1 MKKAAPH
8 PVRRRTAAKK
18 SKALAAAP
26 VTAAE
31 LRVLKDEIEKRLG
44 RSATVAVGKQR
55 TAATRKGSAPMRWNP
70 DPEDVQKSV
79 AQLVLTIVEFLRRLM
94 ERQAIRR
101 MEQKTLT
108 KKEVEAVGA
117 ALMTLE
123 QTVRDIGRRF
133 GLTPED
139 LNLDLGPLGKLM

>member
-1 MKKAAPH
+1 VKKKTAGKKTT
-8 PVRRRTAAKK
+8 RRRRATAQRSRAV
-18 SKALAAAP
+18 APAP

-31 LRVLKDEIEKRLG
+31 LRALRREIERRAKP
-44 RSATVAVGKQR
+44 A
-55 TAATRKGSAPMRWNP
+55 RWNA

-79 AQLVLTIVEFLRRLM
+79 AQLVLTIVEFLRKLM

-101 MEQKTLT
+101 MDEKTLT
-108 KKEVEAVGA
+108 RKEVEAVGV
-117 ALMTLE
+117 ALMRLE
-123 QTVRDIGRRF
+123 ETVRDIGARF